1 MSPSDMPDP
10 WDQSSLSALP
20 REFLVSVEVYISN
33 TASAALRKVS
43 TAIVPSTIA
52 IEDSAVATNLTQED

>member
-1 MSPSDMPDP
+1 MSDP

-43 TAIVPSTIA
+43 IAIVPSTIT
-52 IEDSAVATNLTQED
+52 IEDSAVAAKLTQED